1 MKGDELQIIRPDELS
16 DTFNTQR
23 FM

>member
-16 DTFNTQR
+16 DIFNTQR
-23 FM
+23 YM